1 MKFESMIRK
10 IMLVAVV
17 ATAFISTME
26 SVSAQQRRQVMLDK
40 VVAVVGGSAILHSE
54 VEEYCTA
61 LRDQRRQMGYTS
73 DRDPM
78 SESLEAL
85 LEQKLLY
92 NQALLDS
99 VEAPTSDIA
108 ARIETYV
115 QSLITEAGGIAELE
129 AKEHMP
135 IYTYRELLRQ
145 RYEEQ
150 AYAQAMRQD
159 VVGRVTVVP
168 GEVERFY
175 KRVDKDSLPMIGEQ
189 YVYAHIT
196 KFPSSL
202 RDAQQRT
209 KERLLDM
216 RERVITGQTK
226 FSVLARMY
234 SMDGSA
240 MYGGEMEPAP
250 SSFYVR
256 PFAEALEKLKPGQIS
271 EIVETEFGFH
281 IIELIDKQGELYH
294 CRHILLRPTFTRD
307 ELMEPANQ
315 LDSIANLIRLDSLSF
330 DTAALMFSDDATSK
344 HNGGIVSNSDIL
356 ARMGAYDGARM
367 TATRFLK
374 EDFSMQGGKSLEDY
388 AALMRLKVGEVSNSF
403 QTTDIMGNQMSK
415 IVKLVEIIPA
425 HTASL
430 EEDYIRLEEMAL
442 QQKQERVYREWLDD
456 KIESM
461 YIYIDPAYR
470 SDDFENKNWIK

>member
-1 MKFESMIRK
+1 MIRK

-26 SVSAQQRRQVMLDK
+26 RASAQQRRQVMLDK

-54 VEEYCTA
+54 VEEYCVA
-61 LRDQRRQMGYTS
+61 LKDQRRQMGYTS

-99 VEAPTSDIA
+99 VEVNTSDIA

-115 QSLITEAGGIAELE
+115 QSLVAEAGGIAELE

-202 RDAQQRT
+202 KEAQQRT

-240 MYGGEMEPAP
+240 MYGGEMEPGP

-281 IIELIDKQGELYH
+281 IIELIDKQGEMYH

-307 ELMEPANQ
+307 ELMEPAHQ

-388 AALMRLKVGEVSNSF
+388 AALMRLKIGEVSNSF

-415 IVKLVEIIPA
+415 IVKLVDIIPA

-442 QQKQERVYREWLDD
+442 QQKQERIYREWLDD

-470 SDDFENKNWIK
+470 SEDFENKNWIK

>member
-1 MKFESMIRK
+1 
-10 IMLVAVV
+10 
-17 ATAFISTME
+17 
-26 SVSAQQRRQVMLDK
+26 
-40 VVAVVGGSAILHSE
+40 
-54 VEEYCTA
+54 
-61 LRDQRRQMGYTS
+61 
-73 DRDPM
+73 
-78 SESLEAL
+78 
-85 LEQKLLY
+85 
-92 NQALLDS
+92 
-99 VEAPTSDIA
+99 
-108 ARIETYV
+108 
-115 QSLITEAGGIAELE
+115 
-129 AKEHMP
+129 
-135 IYTYRELLRQ
+135 
-145 RYEEQ
+145 
-150 AYAQAMRQD
+150 
-159 VVGRVTVVP
+159 
-168 GEVERFY
+168 
-175 KRVDKDSLPMIGEQ
+175 
-189 YVYAHIT
+189 
-196 KFPSSL
+196 
-202 RDAQQRT
+202 
-209 KERLLDM
+209 M

-307 ELMEPANQ
+307 ELMEPAHQ